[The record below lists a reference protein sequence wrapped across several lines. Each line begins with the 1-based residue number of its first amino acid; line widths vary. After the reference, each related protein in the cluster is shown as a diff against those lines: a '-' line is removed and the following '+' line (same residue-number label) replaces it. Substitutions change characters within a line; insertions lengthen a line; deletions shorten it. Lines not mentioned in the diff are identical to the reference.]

1 MKSFGVAALALALA
15 LPACGSDSTP
25 ESQPTQSQSPSP
37 TPSPTPTLPS
47 VASDKARVKKAVVTS
62 ADLGKPWVTPK
73 AVSTA
78 KQKQKGDLCPGQPNA
93 RTLHEARA
101 EHRLQHTEGA
111 QAGAAIASYAVRAYE
126 FGEQEDWRDA
136 LEKTHAGC
144 KAWTSLEKLYV
155 TLEVVTAPAIPGA
168 DEVVVH
174 IERIYAD
181 KTKKTLHYVRH
192 YYEAWT
198 TRFVSSFE
206 LAYVQP
212 KSDPTGKDLTESSEL
227 FAKQVA
233 KTRKTFGIV

>member
-1 MKSFGVAALALALA
+1 MKAFGIAALTLALA
-15 LPACGSDSTP
+15 LPACGSETTP
-25 ESQPTQSQSPSP
+25 EAQPSATQTQ

-47 VASDKARVKKAVVTS
+47 VASDKALVKKAVVTA

-93 RTLHEARA
+93 RTLHKPRARA
-101 EHRLQHTEGA
+101 ELDHTKGSK
-111 QAGAAIASYAVRAYE
+111 AGAAIGSFSVRTYE
-126 FGEQEDWRDA
+126 PGERQAWLDA
-136 LEKTHAGC
+136 LEKTHRGC
-144 KAWTSLEKLYV
+144 TAWTSLEKLHV
-155 TLEVVTAPAIPGA
+155 TLEVVATPPAVPGA

-181 KTKKTLHYVRH
+181 KTKKTLYYVRH

-198 TRFVSSFE
+198 TRVVSSFE
-206 LAYVQP
+206 LAYIQP
-212 KSDPTGKDLTESSEL
+212 KSDPTGKDLTTSSEL

-233 KTRKTFGIV
+233 KTRETFGIV